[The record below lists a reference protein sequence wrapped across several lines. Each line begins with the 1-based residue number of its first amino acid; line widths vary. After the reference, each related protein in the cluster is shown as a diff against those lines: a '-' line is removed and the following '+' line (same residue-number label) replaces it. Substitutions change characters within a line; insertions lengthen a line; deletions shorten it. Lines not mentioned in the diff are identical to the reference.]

1 MSKGKRSP
9 DPSWSET
16 KDYSFVNRYF
26 IDKLDE
32 SAIKIRKNRKIM
44 QEGRD
49 AVLNCKIQG
58 LISSPFDAKLF
69 Q

>member
-1 MSKGKRSP
+1 MINT
-9 DPSWSET
+9 DPTYIERN
-16 KDYSFVNRYF
+16 DYSFVNRHF

-32 SAIKIRKNRKIM
+32 SAIKRKENKKIM

-49 AVLNCKIQG
+49 AVLYCKIKG
-58 LISSPFDAKLF
+58 LISSPSDAKLF